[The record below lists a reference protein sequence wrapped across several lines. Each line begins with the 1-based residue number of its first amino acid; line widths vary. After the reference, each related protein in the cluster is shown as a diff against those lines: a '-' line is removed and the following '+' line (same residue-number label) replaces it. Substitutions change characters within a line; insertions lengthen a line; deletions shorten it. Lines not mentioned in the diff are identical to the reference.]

1 VSESTNADE
10 GVEQLLDT
18 LEAEFPAADATD
30 TAAETSADADARV
43 AELVG
48 DLQRLQAEYANYRK
62 RVDRD
67 RDSFKEAGTAAA
79 LAELLPV
86 LDDIE
91 RARTHD
97 DLNGT
102 FKVVAASLEASVRR
116 LGLEAF
122 GADGDAF
129 DPTMHEAIAHEAR
142 EGITSP
148 TCVTVH
154 QRGFRYAGRV
164 MRPALVTVAD
174 AQ

>member
-1 VSESTNADE
+1 MSETNASDE

-18 LEAEFPAADATD
+18 LESELAESEAQAAADVD
-30 TAAETSADADARV
+30 SRV
-43 AELVG
+43 NELVG

-67 RDSFKEAGTAAA
+67 RELFKDAGVAAA
-79 LAELLPV
+79 LAELLPI
-86 LDDIE
+86 LDDIG
-91 RARTHD
+91 RARAHD

-102 FKVVAASLEASVRR
+102 FKVVAENLESATRK

-122 GADGDAF
+122 GEPGDAF
-129 DPTMHEAIAHEAR
+129 DPTMHEAIAHESR
-142 EGITSP
+142 DDVSGP

-154 QRGFRYAGRV
+154 QQGYRHAGRV

-174 AQ
+174 SH

>member
-1 VSESTNADE
+1 MSESNNNADE

-18 LEAEFPAADATD
+18 LEAEFSADDAAP
-30 TAAETSADADARV
+30 ADADARV

-97 DLNGT
+97 DLGGT
-102 FKVVAASLEASVRR
+102 FKVVAESLEASVRR

-129 DPTMHEAIAHEAR
+129 DPTMHEAIAHETR
-142 EGITSP
+142 DGITEP

>member
-1 VSESTNADE
+1 MTESNTSDE

-18 LEAEFPAADATD
+18 LEAEIAADAATP
-30 TAAETSADADARV
+30 ADADARV
-43 AELVG
+43 AELVA

-91 RARTHD
+91 RARNHD

-102 FKVVAASLEASVRR
+102 FKVVAESLESAARK

-122 GADGDAF
+122 GDAGDAF
-129 DPTMHEAIAHEAR
+129 DPTTHEAIAHETRDDVSA
-142 EGITSP
+142 P